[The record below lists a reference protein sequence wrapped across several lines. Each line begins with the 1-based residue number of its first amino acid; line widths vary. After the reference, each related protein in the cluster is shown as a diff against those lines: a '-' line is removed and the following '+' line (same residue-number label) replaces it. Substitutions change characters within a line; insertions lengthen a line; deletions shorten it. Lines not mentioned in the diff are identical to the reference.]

1 MAVTHVKD
9 MEELNRHIK
18 CPGNH
23 LLVVTFSSPNCGPC
37 RPVPGCLAALCEEMP
52 DIKFVKV
59 DVGKNDEFTKH
70 FKLKGVP
77 AFFFFRNGDCY
88 QFEGGNM
95 GFFRKTVEEWRFKT
109 HCS

>member
-59 DVGKNDEFTKH
+59 DVGKNDK
-70 FKLKGVP
+70 
-77 AFFFFRNGDCY
+77 Y